1 MRIDSNNVNGNYGIY
16 TRRTNQT
23 QRDNEKQEIQS
34 QPKQV
39 NTQQANPNDVLA
51 GLAAFGNYNIPVI
64 RTKITSFANQHQT
77 STNRIGE
84 NTQLIE
90 SLYDELASMGL
101 SDGAINI
108 VFSAYFA

>member
-1 MRIDSNNVNGNYGIY
+1 MRIDSNNVNGNYGVY
-16 TRRTNQT
+16 TPRTAQT
-23 QRDNEKQEIQS
+23 QKGNEEQKTQNKPNET
-34 QPKQV
+34 

-51 GLAAFGNYNIPVI
+51 GLAAFGNYNIPAISSKV
-64 RTKITSFANQHQT
+64 TSFASSHKI
-77 STNRIGE
+77 SVNRIGE